1 MNDMDRVP
9 LDPDAVRHHLDREI
23 GEVRAAI
30 LLVSRGAASR
40 VSVGGL
46 SYGDIV
52 RILLGPE
59 AARAR
64 VTIEPEFGP
73 DDAGCDLAVVASDDR

>member
-1 MNDMDRVP
+1 MNDMDRAS
-9 LDPDAVRHHLDREI
+9 LDPDAVRRRLDQEI

-40 VSVGGL
+40 VSVSGL

-52 RILLGPE
+52 RVLLHPE
-59 AARAR
+59 AARAQ
-64 VTIEPEFGP
+64 VSIEPDFGL
-73 DDAGCDLAVVASDDR
+73 DDAGCDLTVVASDDR